1 MDHRSCPR
9 SPPPARADR
18 PATSSRSPE
27 TPSRS
32 RRARN
37 PAAMRA
43 ARASPSRSRKCVA
56 AETEGIT
63 CHGLRIRTA
72 ISPLFLLVLFLGPF
86 RLERPTRA
94 VTRAG
99 RGRARAV
106 YRASRESI
114 HPGRAPK
121 DRGGAIMPLVR
132 SNDAPDSADPV
143 RCAILQTDA
152 RPLPFFPPNRVS
164 SDGSRPRGRSMD
176 AVGALDPDPAADTAS
191 RLPLAPILAVST
203 ALTRPFHPVSLAGPA
218 PYSVWCRPPAHP
230 VRMRQRTQGA
240 PAEGSEGALTAL
252 GAPTAAIR
260 ARRSSTPTTSASTR
274 GSLPPLPTLRDER
287 DARQIKFH
295 QPARFE
301 RSPPQRSASS
311 SHRTAFSPPRT
322 GTWVTAGS
330 SARAEAPSSA

>member
-1 MDHRSCPR
+1 M
-9 SPPPARADR
+9 
-18 PATSSRSPE
+18 
-27 TPSRS
+27 
-32 RRARN
+32 
-37 PAAMRA
+37 
-43 ARASPSRSRKCVA
+43 
-56 AETEGIT
+56 
-63 CHGLRIRTA
+63 
-72 ISPLFLLVLFLGPF
+72 
-86 RLERPTRA
+86 TRA

-106 YRASRESI
+106 YRASREGI

-143 RCAILQTDA
+143 RCA
-152 RPLPFFPPNRVS
+152 PPHDPSNRRLAHCLF
-164 SDGSRPRGRSMD
+164 SRPTGFPRTGRALE
-176 AVGALDPDPAADTAS
+176 AVRWTPSARSTRIPRRIQPRDSHSLPSS
-191 RLPLAPILAVST
+191 RFQR
-203 ALTRPFHPVSLAGPA
+203 LTRPFHPVSLAGPA

-240 PAEGSEGALTAL
+240 PAEGSEGALTAP
-252 GAPTAAIR
+252 GGPTAAIR
-260 ARRSSTPTTSASTR
+260 ARRSSTPTTSASPR

-311 SHRTAFSPPRT
+311 SHHPAFSPPRT

>member
-1 MDHRSCPR
+1 M
-9 SPPPARADR
+9 
-18 PATSSRSPE
+18 
-27 TPSRS
+27 
-32 RRARN
+32 
-37 PAAMRA
+37 
-43 ARASPSRSRKCVA
+43 
-56 AETEGIT
+56 
-63 CHGLRIRTA
+63 
-72 ISPLFLLVLFLGPF
+72 
-86 RLERPTRA
+86 TRA

-106 YRASRESI
+106 YRASREGI

-143 RCAILQTDA
+143 RCAPPHDPSNRRSPIAFFPAQPGFLGRVAPSRPFDGRRRRA
-152 RPLPFFPPNRVS
+152 RP
-164 SDGSRPRGRSMD
+164 GSRGGYSLATPTRSHPRRFQ
-176 AVGALDPDPAADTAS
+176 
-191 RLPLAPILAVST
+191 R
-203 ALTRPFHPVSLAGPA
+203 LTRPFHPVSLAGPA

-240 PAEGSEGALTAL
+240 PAEGSEGALTAP
-252 GAPTAAIR
+252 GGPTAAIR

-311 SHRTAFSPPRT
+311 SHHPAFSPPRT

>member
-1 MDHRSCPR
+1 M
-9 SPPPARADR
+9 
-18 PATSSRSPE
+18 SRL
-27 TPSRS
+27 
-32 RRARN
+32 AN
-37 PAAMRA
+37 QD
-43 ARASPSRSRKCVA
+43 
-56 AETEGIT
+56 GDIT
-63 CHGLRIRTA
+63 
-72 ISPLFLLVLFLGPF
+72 PLFPRFFSWAVGPF
-86 RLERPTRA
+86 QVREANTLTRA

-106 YRASRESI
+106 YRASREGI

-143 RCAILQTDA
+143 RCA
-152 RPLPFFPPNRVS
+152 PPHDPSNRRLAHCLF
-164 SDGSRPRGRSMD
+164 SRPTGFPRTGRALE
-176 AVGALDPDPAADTAS
+176 AVRWTPSARSTRIPRRIQPRDSHSLPSS
-191 RLPLAPILAVST
+191 RFQR
-203 ALTRPFHPVSLAGPA
+203 LTRPFHPVSLAGPA

-240 PAEGSEGALTAL
+240 PAEGSEGALTAP
-252 GAPTAAIR
+252 GGPTAAIR

-274 GSLPPLPTLRDER
+274 GSLPSLPTLRDER

-311 SHRTAFSPPRT
+311 SHHPAFSPPRT